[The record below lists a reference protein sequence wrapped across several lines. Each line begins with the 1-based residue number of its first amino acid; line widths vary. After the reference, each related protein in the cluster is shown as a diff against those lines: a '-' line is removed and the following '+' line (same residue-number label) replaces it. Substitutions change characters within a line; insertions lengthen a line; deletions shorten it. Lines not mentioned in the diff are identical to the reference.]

1 VQDRRIGQGLSL
13 RVDNAA
19 VLAILPFRQTR
30 DDATPNRLFKPL
42 PWAPPSEAHRHGDAM
57 GELAAQFVAL
67 AEHQTTTAPQMVAHR
82 LMGMSFLH
90 TGEIEEGRVRLDR
103 AIALYDPA
111 EHRPLATRFGHD
123 SGMAILCFRSA
134 ALWLLGYPEAAHN
147 DADDALKHAR
157 EIGQAAT
164 LMYALATIPFT
175 HFHSG
180 EYSII
185 SLDAGE

>member
-1 VQDRRIGQGLSL
+1 MARHLLGGAEPVE
-13 RVDNAA
+13 ACK
-19 VLAILPFRQTR
+19 LA
-30 DDATPNRLFKPL
+30 
-42 PWAPPSEAHRHGDAM
+42 G
-57 GELAAQFVAL
+57 
-67 AEHQTTTAPQMVAHR
+67 TAS

-90 TGEIEEGRVRLDR
+90 TGEIEEGRVHLDR

-134 ALWLLGYPEAAHN
+134 ALWLLGYPEAARN

-164 LMYALATIPFT
+164 LMYALAIELQGRPQQPT
-175 HFHSG
+175 SRSV
-180 EYSII
+180 E
-185 SLDAGE
+185 